1 MAIFVCDTG
10 GLFFLGLADLFL
22 AGLLPLLGLLP
33 PRGDLFRGLGLLLPL
48 LGGGEPP
55 LRRGPGDPFL
65 GAGDF
70 FLSGDFFFSGVAG
83 ALLLP
88 LEDEEDEEDEEEEL
102 SELLALFLGRGAMIL
117 YR

>member
-1 MAIFVCDTG
+1 MALNIDVIIYYY
-10 GLFFLGLADLFL
+10 LFL

-55 LRRGPGDPFL
+55 LRRGGDPFL
-65 GAGDF
+65 AGGDRDF

-88 LEDEEDEEDEEEEL
+88 LEEEEEEEDEEEED
-102 SELLALFLGRGAMIL
+102 EETTFRRPRARV
-117 YR
+117 R